1 MRRIVS
7 VWTVLLSLTD
17 NLVTHYR
24 KLFNREASSGHV
36 TSAMW
41 IKQMPLQGA
50 HGLWAG
56 RPSVNKQQE
65 PGRQVERQVE
75 SPLSPEQLNFLL
87 AENSS

>member
-1 MRRIVS
+1 M
-7 VWTVLLSLTD
+7 LLSLTD
-17 NLVTHYR
+17 SLVTHYR
-24 KLFNREASSGHV
+24 KLFNREASSVHV

-41 IKQMPLQGA
+41 IKQMPLQG
-50 HGLWAG
+50 GLWAG

-87 AENSS
+87 AENSSWSAAPCHA

>member
-1 MRRIVS
+1 M
-7 VWTVLLSLTD
+7 LLSLTD

-87 AENSS
+87 AENSSWSAAPCHA